1 MQHFVCSFILPPLR
15 AFEILDS
22 TLAGICVPMS
32 LILETLGKPIKIF
45 PKDLIQ
51 ELYCTFTHCVWHPKL
66 HRGCQVPKLFKSE
79 QYKYFPKYKQ
89 FCILP
94 KYQFQHRNLI
104 FPLQPAFHPE
114 IVLVRLK
121 ILEWPARVLA
131 KKGDKVEVV
140 LFSKRKTTTE
150 VMEDQTRPYA
160 MANVSSKNSEMRRA
174 YEEAQKLV

>member
-1 MQHFVCSFILPPLR
+1 M
-15 AFEILDS
+15 
-22 TLAGICVPMS
+22 
-32 LILETLGKPIKIF
+32 
-45 PKDLIQ
+45 
-51 ELYCTFTHCVWHPKL
+51 
-66 HRGCQVPKLFKSE
+66 FKSE

-160 MANVSSKNSEMRRA
+160 MANVSSKNSEMRMA